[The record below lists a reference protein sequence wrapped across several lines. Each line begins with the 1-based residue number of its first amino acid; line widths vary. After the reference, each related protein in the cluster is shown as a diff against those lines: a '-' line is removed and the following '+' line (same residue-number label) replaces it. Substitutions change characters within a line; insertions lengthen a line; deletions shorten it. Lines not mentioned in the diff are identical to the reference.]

1 MATIQDLA
9 EMALEELAKADRDG
23 LIPNQIKFHRSGDAV
38 KPWSHMGDYDDHGN
52 FCGSLTM
59 FLLLFPSEYGLI
71 EEGNFKLLDCL
82 NGCGDR
88 EEPLRFEGK
97 IYQKSGKGQNNY
109 RTNLLEALLAYIVVP
124 DGMKKYLGLLW
135 LHVLVSVIEIS
146 DAEPS
151 CWEWSQERW
160 IKYMLAA
167 KSDQQVTADENK
179 VFAVKTCTHL
189 QLDLFH
195 YYPLVLKLVD
205 ASQIGTPL
213 HCYADIRMVCG
224 CSLNSAKQLWD
235 CLVIIQKW
243 QPIMPAA
250 SL

>member
-179 VFAVKTCTHL
+179 VFAVKTCKHL
-189 QLDLFH
+189 QLVPGGQTPGARGSTQLFCSH
-195 YYPLVLKLVD
+195 H
-205 ASQIGTPL
+205 TPKSFEKSFTPRTL
-213 HCYADIRMVCG
+213 
-224 CSLNSAKQLWD
+224 
-235 CLVIIQKW
+235 
-243 QPIMPAA
+243 PFFAA
-250 SL
+250 SSNLVGFTRMTRGERR